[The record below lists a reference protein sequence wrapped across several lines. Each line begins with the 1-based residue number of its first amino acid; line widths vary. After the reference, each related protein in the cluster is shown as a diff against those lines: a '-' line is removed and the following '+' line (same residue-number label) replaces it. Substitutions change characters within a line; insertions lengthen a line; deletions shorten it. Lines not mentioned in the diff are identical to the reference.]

1 MIVEAKLSIFDAELP
16 TLTYDITAAPQ
27 QIYPE
32 FRAAQQ
38 QAPIALGP
46 VGPEVLSY
54 ELALRMANPRA
65 SSNLR
70 RGNRC

>member
-1 MIVEAKLSIFDAELP
+1 MTVEAKPSIFDAELS

-54 ELALRMANPRA
+54 ELAQRMANPRA